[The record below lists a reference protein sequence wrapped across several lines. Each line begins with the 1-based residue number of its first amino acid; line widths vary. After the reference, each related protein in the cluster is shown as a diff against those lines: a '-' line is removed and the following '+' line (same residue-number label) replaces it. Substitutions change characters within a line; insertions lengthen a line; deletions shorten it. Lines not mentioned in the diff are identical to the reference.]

1 LRDRDPHP
9 ALPVLQDRFLRRIR
23 YLRVSVT
30 DRCNYR
36 CAYCMPVDGWAT
48 GHKDELLRFEEV
60 VRLVRLLA
68 HEGVERV
75 RLTGGEPLVRR
86 RLTDLVAQIAAIPG
100 IQQVAMTT
108 NGHLLG
114 RHAEGLYAAG
124 LRSLNISLDSFD
136 PDRFTRLTRGGD
148 LAEVLSGIT
157 VAQSAGFTG
166 IKINA
171 VALRGE
177 SEAEA
182 ADVVARCWEADLTPR
197 YIELMPVGGL
207 DFQAPEHALP
217 SAELLAHLSPRY
229 RLVPEGRT
237 LGAAPSG
244 PAEYWRVVQ
253 GPYEGRRVGFI
264 RPMSDDGFC
273 GTCNRARLTARGE
286 FRPCLANDEQA
297 PMLQA
302 LRSGVSD
309 EVLMKT
315 LRDAVEGKLEAH
327 RMRSADTV
335 PLSVMTGIGG

>member
-1 LRDRDPHP
+1 
-9 ALPVLQDRFLRRIR
+9 
-23 YLRVSVT
+23 
-30 DRCNYR
+30 
-36 CAYCMPVDGWAT
+36 MPPEGWST
-48 GHKDELLRFEEV
+48 GHKDELLRFEE
-60 VRLVRLLA
+60 LVRLIRLLA
-68 HEGVERV
+68 VEGVERV

-86 RLTDLVAQIAAIPG
+86 NLPRLVAEVAAIPG
-100 IQQVAMTT
+100 IEQVAMTT

-114 RHAEGLYAAG
+114 RHAEALHAAG
-124 LRSLNISLDSFD
+124 LRSLNVSLDSFD
-136 PDRFTRLTRGGD
+136 PDRFSRLTRGGD
-148 LAEVLSGIT
+148 LAEVLSSIT
-157 VAQSAGFTG
+157 VAQRVGFTG

-182 ADVVARCWEADLTPR
+182 AEFVTRCWEADLTPR

-207 DFQAPEHALP
+207 DFQQPAHALS
-217 SAELLAHLSPRY
+217 SAELLAQLALCY

-237 LGAAPSG
+237 LGGSPSG
-244 PAEYWRVVQ
+244 PAEYWRVAV
-253 GPYEGRRVGFI
+253 GPHAGRRVGFI

-286 FRPCLANDEQA
+286 FRPCLANDDQA

-302 LRSGVSD
+302 LRGGVSD
-309 EVLMKT
+309 EALMKT

-327 RMRSADTV
+327 RMRSAATV